1 MIRLLLEYMD
11 MYIFTE
17 YGLIKDK
24 TAFFFHF
31 CELRDRIALIL
42 YETRYNKNTF
52 ANLLHGTLQQF
63 LKFI

>member
-1 MIRLLLEYMD
+1 MIRLLLEYMY

-24 TAFFFHF
+24 TAFFHF

>member
-1 MIRLLLEYMD
+1 ME

-17 YGLIKDK
+17 YRPIKNK
-24 TAFFFHF
+24 TVFYHF

-42 YETRYNKNTF
+42 YETRNNKNAF